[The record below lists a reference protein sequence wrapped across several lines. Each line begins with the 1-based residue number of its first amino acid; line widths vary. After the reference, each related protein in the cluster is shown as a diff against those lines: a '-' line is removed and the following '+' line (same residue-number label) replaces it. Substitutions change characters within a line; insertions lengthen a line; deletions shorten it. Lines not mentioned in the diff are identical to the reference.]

1 MDEQGADDDE
11 VRSPSRTQSV
21 TRSIRLLQYLE
32 AHEDAG
38 VTEMAQHLEVS
49 ASTAHRLARTLLD
62 AGLVAQDHR
71 TERYLLGPA
80 LIPLGRAAEAR
91 SGFGLLRPDLEALAI
106 ATGESVNLGVRQGSS
121 VLVVLRVASPQRLR
135 FEQEPGSLVPI
146 HASAMGKAL
155 LAFTPPAARPKARRL
170 ASFTPATIT
179 DPEAFVAE
187 LDEVRARGWAFNDE
201 ERNPGV
207 RALAVP
213 VLDDRGDAI
222 AAVAVQGPTL
232 RMTDDRLDDLAVTAV
247 ASAASMARHLAGRGV
262 SSSA

>member
-1 MDEQGADDDE
+1 VDGGDGSGDDE
-11 VRSPSRTQSV
+11 TQPPSRTQSV

-32 AHEDAG
+32 AHDDAG
-38 VTEMAQHLEVS
+38 VTEMAQHLGVS

-62 AGLVAQDHR
+62 AGLVAQDSR

-91 SGFGLLRPDLEALAI
+91 SGFGLLLPDLEELAV

-121 VLVVLRVASPQRLR
+121 VLVVLRVASPQPLR
-135 FEQEPGSLVPI
+135 FEQEPGSLVPM

-155 LAFTPPAARPKARRL
+155 LAFMPPAVRPRARRL
-170 ASFTPATIT
+170 APFTPATIT
-179 DPEAFVAE
+179 DPRALDAE
-187 LDEVRARGWAFNDE
+187 LASVRARGWAFNDE

-213 VLDDRGDAI
+213 ILDDRGDAV

-232 RMTDDRLDDLAVTAV
+232 RITDDRLESLAATAV
-247 ASAASMARHLAGRGV
+247 ASATSMARHLAGH
-262 SSSA
+262 

>member
-1 MDEQGADDDE
+1 MDSGDDIGADG
-11 VRSPSRTQSV
+11 VPTPSRTQSV

-32 AHEDAG
+32 AHDDGG
-38 VTEMAQHLEVS
+38 VTEMALHLGVS

-62 AGLVAQDHR
+62 AGLVAQDPR

-91 SGFGLLRPDLEALAI
+91 SGFGLLRPDLEELAV

-121 VLVVLRVASPQRLR
+121 VLVVLRVASPQPLR
-135 FEQEPGSLVPI
+135 FEQEPGSLLPM

-155 LAFTPPAARPKARRL
+155 LAFTPPAVRPKPRRL
-170 ASFTPATIT
+170 ASFTPSTIT
-179 DPEAFVAE
+179 DPEAFDAD
-187 LDEVRARGWAFNDE
+187 LATVRARGWAFNDE

-213 VLDDRGDAI
+213 ILDDHGDAV

-232 RMTDDRLDDLAVTAV
+232 RITDDRLDDLAAIVV
-247 ASAASMARHLAGRGV
+247 ASASSMARHLGGR
-262 SSSA
+262 